1 MSETPELH
9 AGPGMRRLLDVIAQ
23 GAPAPTAPKRF
34 DETSADGL
42 VRLIL
47 EPDGACTIDIDHF
60 GAESEDGMSH
70 VEATIK
76 VLYNQAT
83 KKVTSPS
90 PPTEQE

>member
-1 MSETPELH
+1 MPETPELH
-9 AGPGMRRLLDVIAQ
+9 SGPGMRRLLDVIAQ
-23 GAPAPTAPKRF
+23 GAPAPAAPKRF

-76 VLYNQAT
+76 VLYNLAT

-90 PPTEQE
+90 PPSEQE